1 VLTAITGWFGE
12 IERLTL
18 EATAF
23 PEARM
28 TRAGVLLTAVLA
40 AASVGVFAQDSPK
53 SASAPPQDGNQS
65 TQGQTSTPQAGGQ
78 SSSPSDS
85 NTAPAPASSAH
96 QQSAPTSRD
105 NTVPSRAE
113 SASED
118 GMPAQQLPQTS
129 TILPLLGL
137 IGLGSLVAGLFARR

>member
-1 VLTAITGWFGE
+1 
-12 IERLTL
+12 
-18 EATAF
+18 
-23 PEARM
+23 M

-40 AASVGVFAQDSPK
+40 AASVGVFAQDSPQ

-65 TQGQTSTPQAGGQ
+65 TQVQTSTPHAGGQ

-85 NTAPAPASSAH
+85 NAAQPAASSAH
-96 QQSAPTSRD
+96 QRSAPTSRD
-105 NTVPSRAE
+105 NTVPSGAE
-113 SASED
+113 SPSED

>member
-1 VLTAITGWFGE
+1 
-12 IERLTL
+12 
-18 EATAF
+18 
-23 PEARM
+23 M

-65 TQGQTSTPQAGGQ
+65 TQVQTSTPQAGGQ
-78 SSSPSDS
+78 SASPSDS
-85 NTAPAPASSAH
+85 NAARPPASSAH
-96 QQSAPTSRD
+96 QQSAPNRD
-105 NTVPSRAE
+105 KTVPSGAE

>member
-1 VLTAITGWFGE
+1 
-12 IERLTL
+12 
-18 EATAF
+18 
-23 PEARM
+23 
-28 TRAGVLLTAVLA
+28 LA

-53 SASAPPQDGNQS
+53 SASAPPQDGNQT
-65 TQGQTSTPQAGGQ
+65 TQVQNSTPQTGAQ
-78 SSSPSDS
+78 ASSPADSNAAQPTSSGARQDKSAPSSDS
-85 NTAPAPASSAH
+85 
-96 QQSAPTSRD
+96 
-105 NTVPSRAE
+105 TVTNGTQ

>member
-1 VLTAITGWFGE
+1 MLTAITGWRAQ
-12 IERLTL
+12 IQRLRFAGTAAR
-18 EATAF
+18 EAHV
-23 PEARM
+23 

-53 SASAPPQDGNQS
+53 SASAPPQDGSQT
-65 TQGQTSTPQAGGQ
+65 TQVQNSTPQ
-78 SSSPSDS
+78 SS
-85 NTAPAPASSAH
+85 N
-96 QQSAPTSRD
+96 
-105 NTVPSRAE
+105 NTVANGTQT
-113 SASED
+113 ASED

>member
-1 VLTAITGWFGE
+1 
-12 IERLTL
+12 
-18 EATAF
+18 
-23 PEARM
+23 M

-53 SASAPPQDGNQS
+53 SASAPPQDGSQT
-65 TQGQTSTPQAGGQ
+65 TQVQNSTPQ
-78 SSSPSDS
+78 
-85 NTAPAPASSAH
+85 
-96 QQSAPTSRD
+96 TSD
-105 NTVPSRAE
+105 NTVANG
-113 SASED
+113 AQTTSED

>member
-1 VLTAITGWFGE
+1 
-12 IERLTL
+12 
-18 EATAF
+18 
-23 PEARM
+23 M

-65 TQGQTSTPQAGGQ
+65 TQVQTSTPQAGGQ
-78 SSSPSDS
+78 SSPSDS
-85 NTAPAPASSAH
+85 NAARPPASSAH
-96 QQSAPTSRD
+96 QQSAPNRD
-105 NTVPSRAE
+105 KTVPSGPE

>member
-1 VLTAITGWFGE
+1 MVYFKPAAYI
-12 IERLTL
+12 ISNRS
-18 EATAF
+18 

-28 TRAGVLLTAVLA
+28 TRAAVLLTAILA

-53 SASAPPQDGNQS
+53 SASAPPQDGNQITQTQNS
-65 TQGQTSTPQAGGQ
+65 TAQPGAQE
-78 SSSPSDS
+78 SSSGA
-85 NTAPAPASSAH
+85 NGAQPASSGAR
-96 QQSAPTSRD
+96 QVKPAQGSDNIAASSAET
-105 NTVPSRAE
+105 
-113 SASED
+113 ASED

>member
-1 VLTAITGWFGE
+1 
-12 IERLTL
+12 
-18 EATAF
+18 
-23 PEARM
+23 M
-28 TRAGVLLTAVLA
+28 TRGGILLTAVLA

-53 SASAPPQDGNQS
+53 SASAPPQDGNQT
-65 TQGQTSTPQAGGQ
+65 TQVPNSTPQTGTQ

-85 NTAPAPASSAH
+85 KAAQPTASGTGQGKPAPSG
-96 QQSAPTSRD
+96 D
-105 NTVPSRAE
+105 NTVTSGTQT
-113 SASED
+113 ASED

>member
-1 VLTAITGWFGE
+1 
-12 IERLTL
+12 
-18 EATAF
+18 
-23 PEARM
+23 M

-53 SASAPPQDGNQS
+53 SASAPPQDGIQT
-65 TQGQTSTPQAGGQ
+65 TQVQNSTPQTGAQ
-78 SSSPSDS
+78 ASSPSDS
-85 NTAPAPASSAH
+85 NTAQPTASSAR
-96 QQSAPTSRD
+96 QAKSAQSSD
-105 NTVPSRAE
+105 NTVANGTQA
-113 SASED
+113 ASED